1 MTNYIIGA
9 VVIAFIGMAGYCEVQ
24 KKQSQKKIKK
34 AIEKTQEE
42 GRLACENMISESSLQ
57 SSNKTIKTIIKYE
70 KIKSD
75 VSNYDYNQRIE
86 LLQQLQ
92 AEDFN
97 IAD

>member
-24 KKQSQKKIKK
+24 KKQSQKEIKE
-34 AIEKTQEE
+34 AIEKTQQEE
-42 GRLACENMISESSLQ
+42 RLACENMISEANQKSSD
-57 SSNKTIKTIIKYE
+57 KTIKTIIKYE
-70 KIKSD
+70 KVKSD
-75 VSNYDYNQRIE
+75 VSNYDYNQRVE

>member
-9 VVIAFIGMAGYCEVQ
+9 VVIAFIGMAGYYEVQ
-24 KKQSQKKIKK
+24 KKQEIKE
-34 AIEKTQEE
+34 AIEKTQIEE
-42 GRLACENMISESSLQ
+42 RNSCKNMINESNKK
-57 SSNKTIKTIIKYE
+57 SSDKTIKTIIKYE
-70 KIKSD
+70 KVKSD
-75 VSNYDYNQRIE
+75 VSNYDYNQRVE

>member
-9 VVIAFIGMAGYCEVQ
+9 VVIAFIGMAGYYEVQ
-24 KKQSQKKIKK
+24 KKQEIKE
-34 AIEKTQEE
+34 AIEKTQIEE
-42 GRLACENMISESSLQ
+42 RNSCKNMINESNKK
-57 SSNKTIKTIIKYE
+57 SSDKTIKNIIKYE
-70 KIKSD
+70 KVKSD
-75 VSNYDYNQRIE
+75 VSNYDYNQRVE

>member
-24 KKQSQKKIKK
+24 KKQCEVQKKQ

-42 GRLACENMISESSLQ
+42 ERNSCENMVSKQIQ
-57 SSNKTIKTIIKYE
+57 KSNDKTITTIIKYE
-70 KIKSD
+70 KVKSD

-86 LLQQLQ
+86 FLQQLQ
-92 AEDFN
+92 IEDFN

>member
-24 KKQSQKKIKK
+24 KKQEIKK

-42 GRLACENMISESSLQ
+42 ERNSCENMISESNLQ
-57 SSNKTIKTIIKYE
+57 SNDKTIKTIIKYE
-70 KIKSD
+70 KVKSD
-75 VSNYDYNQRIE
+75 VSNYDYNQRVE

>member
-9 VVIAFIGMAGYCEVQ
+9 VVIAFIGALGYCEVQ
-24 KKQSQKKIKK
+24 KKQEIKK

-42 GRLACENMISESSLQ
+42 ERNSCENMISESNLQ
-57 SSNKTIKTIIKYE
+57 SNDKTIKTTIKYE
-70 KIKSD
+70 KVKSD

-86 LLQQLQ
+86 FLQQLQ
-92 AEDFN
+92 IEDFN

>member
-9 VVIAFIGMAGYCEVQ
+9 VVIAFISMAGYCEVQ
-24 KKQSQKKIKK
+24 KKQAIK
-34 AIEKTQEE
+34 KTQEE
-42 GRLACENMISESSLQ
+42 GSLACENMMIESKLK

-70 KIKSD
+70 KVKSD
-75 VSNYDYNQRIE
+75 VSNLDYNQRIE

>member
-1 MTNYIIGA
+1 MNTYIIGA
-9 VVIAFIGMAGYCEVQ
+9 FVIAFVGALGYCEVQ
-24 KKQSQKKIKK
+24 KKQEIKE

-42 GRLACENMISESSLQ
+42 ERVSCENMISETNLQ
-57 SSNKTIKTIIKYE
+57 SNNKTIKTIIKYE
-70 KIKSD
+70 KVKSD

-92 AEDFN
+92 IEDFN

>member
-9 VVIAFIGMAGYCEVQ
+9 VVIAFIGALGYCEVQ
-24 KKQSQKKIKK
+24 KKQEIKQ
-34 AIEKTQEE
+34 AIEKTREE
-42 GRLACENMISESSLQ
+42 DRNSCENMISEANLQ
-57 SSNKTIKTIIKYE
+57 SNNKTIKTIIKYE
-70 KIKSD
+70 KVKND
-75 VSNYDYNQRIE
+75 VSSYNYNQRVE